1 MGGDIAPAAAP
12 GVAVERVTKLKPKTR
27 HTQRPQSLHRRAVMA
42 GEPQQGSKI
51 GRRPLARPVC
61 LGEAD
66 VPVRGEAPEEA
77 PAVDGQ
83 SCLWAGPIAIEH
95 KAVSSRRVDDKLTA
109 REPAQ
114 HSAQERFGERA

>member
-12 GVAVERVTKLKPKTR
+12 AVAVKSVTKLESKAR
-27 HTQRPQSLHRRAVMA
+27 QTQRPWLLRRLIVRCESQQA
-42 GEPQQGSKI
+42 GKI
-51 GRRPLARPVC
+51 GRGPLARPVRF
-61 LGEAD
+61 GKPD
-66 VPVRGEAPEEA
+66 VPIRGEAPDAA
-77 PAVDGQ
+77 PALDSQ

-95 KAVSSRRVDDKLTA
+95 KVVSSRRVDDKLTA